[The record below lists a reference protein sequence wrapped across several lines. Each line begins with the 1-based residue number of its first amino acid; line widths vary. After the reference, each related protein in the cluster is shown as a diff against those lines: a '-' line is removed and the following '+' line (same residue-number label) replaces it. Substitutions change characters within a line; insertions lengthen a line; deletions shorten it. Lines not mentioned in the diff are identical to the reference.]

1 MTVTSKII
9 LLALAGAAGT
19 LARAGL
25 SSLVERTF
33 GPRFPWGTLSVNLVG
48 CLLFGV
54 VWAAAESR
62 LRVADIRLVALT
74 GFMGAFTTFSTYV
87 FELAALG
94 KDGRFGAALGSF
106 VVHNAAGVIA
116 LILGL
121 ALGAKL

>member
-25 SSLVERTF
+25 TSLVDRIF

-74 GFMGAFTTFSTYV
+74 GFMGAFTTFSTYI
-87 FELAALG
+87 FELTVLG
-94 KDGRFGAALGSF
+94 RDGRFAAALASF
-106 VVHNAAGVIA
+106 VVHNAAGI
-116 LILGL
+116 LSLLLGL